1 MTVSSSAAYAEGNKS
16 SCDTPPINPSHAGG
30 AVGHRLHKP
39 GVAGSSPAAAT
50 SCLLR
55 HDEPITSYHSDREWW
70 SKSQLWTLHSSG
82 PEAFHARYLSSTPQQ
97 YGDSEALKK
106 GTYVHEWCE
115 QGPDA
120 WWSRVAIVPASALG
134 AGGRRTKAT
143 DEYEAEVLKGRP
155 DAIILKED
163 EAEAY
168 RQQFANILANKAFV
182 ELTEATLAR
191 EFSVR
196 WRDPSGLQLK
206 CRPDAVTDSVVWD
219 IKTTREAK
227 PKETF
232 WKSVVDY
239 GYGYQQCLYLEGL
252 QAAGLSIKDFVFLVT
267 STVPPY
273 RCHAVT
279 LPARLI
285 SRARKEL
292 RSTIAELQARIELD
306 HWLPEDSDQVTEL
319 FVPERYME
327 AENAFGSASRWV
339 Q

>member
-1 MTVSSSAAYAEGNKS
+1 MLGTSDG
-16 SCDTPPINPSHAGG
+16 
-30 AVGHRLHKP
+30 VGIRLHKP

-82 PEAFHARYLSSTPQQ
+82 PEAFHARYLFPTPQR
-97 YGDSEALKK
+97 YGDSDALKK
-106 GTYVHEWCE
+106 GTYVHEWAE
-115 QGPDA
+115 QGDEA
-120 WWSRVAIVPASALG
+120 WWDRVVVVPDSALG

-143 DEYEAEVLKGRP
+143 DEYEAALLQSRP
-155 DAIILKED
+155 DAIILKKD

-168 RQQFANILANKAFV
+168 RQQFAKILANKAFC

-196 WRDPSGLQLK
+196 WRDSSGLQLK

-227 PKETF
+227 PSDTF

-239 GYGYQQCLYLEGL
+239 GYGYQQALYLEGL
-252 QAAGLSIKDFVFLVT
+252 QAAGLPIKDFVFLVT
-267 STVPPY
+267 STVYPY

-279 LPARLI
+279 LPARLV
-285 SRARKEL
+285 SRAAKEL
-292 RSTIAELQARIELD
+292 RSTIAELQARLELD

-327 AENAFGSASRWV
+327 ARDVAGFSPRWV